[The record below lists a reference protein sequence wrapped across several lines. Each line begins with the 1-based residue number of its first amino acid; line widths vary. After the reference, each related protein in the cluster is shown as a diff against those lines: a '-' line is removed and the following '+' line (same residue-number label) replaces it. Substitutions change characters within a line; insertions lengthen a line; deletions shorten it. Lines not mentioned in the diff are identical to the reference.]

1 MVDVPNVL
9 NQAADDPRLLL
20 SEPFR
25 AVHFVFGLTY
35 PEVRPLSGRAVLGSL
50 AALGYSD
57 EAARG
62 ILLRLRRGGFLT
74 SARSGRTAA
83 YTLSPRSLALV
94 GEISRRAALAPPPWT
109 GAASVLIVQIPPAER
124 AFREQ
129 LRRHAA
135 YAGVGTPTPGLLL
148 ATDPAAVEALEP
160 LLSRAPNGVTVV
172 RGTLSLS
179 IEDARRLAGAAWRL
193 EPLAARLREEA
204 ARMDAAAEEAD
215 AAPPSGATAL
225 AFLWRSIG
233 PFFELLSE
241 GRPLPPE
248 LLPDDWPLADANR
261 AFVKVALLVAPL
273 ALEYVERLA
282 AAR

>member
-1 MVDVPNVL
+1 L
-9 NQAADDPRLLL
+9 DDPRLLL

-25 AVHFVFGLTY
+25 AVHFVFGLYY
-35 PEVRPLSGRAVLGSL
+35 PEDRALSGRALLGSL
-50 AALGYSD
+50 AALGYGD

-74 SARSGRTAA
+74 STRAGRTAA
-83 YTLSPRSLALV
+83 YALSPRSLALV
-94 GEISRRAALAPPPWT
+94 GEISRRAALAPPRWT
-109 GAASVLIVQIPPAER
+109 GTASVLIVQVPPAER

-135 YAGVGTPTPGLLL
+135 YAGLGAPSPGLLL
-148 ATDPAAVEALEP
+148 ATEPAAVEALEP
-160 LLSRAPNGVTVV
+160 LLSHAPAGVSVV

-179 IEDARRLAGAAWRL
+179 LEDARRLAGAAWRL

-204 ARMDAAAEEAD
+204 TRMELAAEEA
-215 AAPPSGATAL
+215 ASAPPSGSAAL

-241 GRPLPPE
+241 GRPLPTE
-248 LLPDDWPLADANR
+248 LLPGDWPLADANR
-261 AFVKVALLVAPL
+261 SFVKVAMLAAPP
-273 ALEYVERLA
+273 AIEYVERLD